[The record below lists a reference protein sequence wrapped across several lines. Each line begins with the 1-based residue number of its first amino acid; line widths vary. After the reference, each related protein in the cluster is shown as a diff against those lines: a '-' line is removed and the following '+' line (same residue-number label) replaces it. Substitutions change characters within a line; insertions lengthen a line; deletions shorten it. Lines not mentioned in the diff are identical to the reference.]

1 MHPSFSQNSK
11 VVNFLLSCETSAGAY
26 FIVILPAYFEIL
38 NYGTGMYNV
47 ITVRNDIIKLKFLEH
62 FIFAPKLLR
71 LAFL

>member
-11 VVNFLLSCETSAGAY
+11 VVNFLMSCKTSTGAY

-47 ITVRNDIIKLKFLEH
+47 ITVRNDIVKSLEH